1 MFSTVV
7 YTVYDVNFSP
17 KTRYIHMAFQP
28 GAEVENKDL
37 LFSTPFFSGTSS
49 EMARIGSRFCVVFFC
64 FFCFSFSALKLQT
77 RHSRKPN
84 KTSDTTS

>member
-7 YTVYDVNFSP
+7 YTVYDVNFSS
-17 KTRYIHMAFQP
+17 KTPYIHMAFQT

-49 EMARIGSRFCVVFFC
+49 EIARIRSRCVWVFF
-64 FFCFSFSALKLQT
+64 FFAALKLETAKASETFLQT
-77 RHSRKPN
+77 K
-84 KTSDTTS
+84 